1 MLVVLSRGCG
11 DGGSGGGVGED
22 DIGGGGDCVGE
33 VCGFGGGRCGGG
45 DSCCIGIISDY
56 CVKLN

>member
-11 DGGSGGGVGED
+11 DGGSGGGGDED
-22 DIGGGGDCVGE
+22 DIGGAGDCVGE
-33 VCGFGGGRCGGG
+33 VGGFGGGRCGG
-45 DSCCIGIISDY
+45 DSCCIGISSDY